1 MKKENFTDISKKIFY
16 VVLAAF
22 ISALSIKLIVQ
33 QNQFLSGGVSG
44 ITILI
49 SRYTAIQLNDPAMES
64 SLYSILYVIFNI
76 PIFIF
81 GFKKLGKQFVL
92 YSLIN
97 VLAYSVLV
105 SVVPASWYISF
116 QLDLIDKLTLA
127 ILAGLLSGTAG
138 VLAFSHSFSQGGT
151 DIISMYLSRTK
162 GKGIGNY
169 SLAINAGVLLLGGIV
184 FKDYDSL
191 VYTVI
196 YFFTSSLVVN
206 NLYIGHKKMLV
217 EVVTRNADALTEKLM
232 QASHHGCTVLD
243 AVGAY
248 SKESKKVLRIVV
260 SSNQTK
266 RVCEIIK
273 ETDKDSFTTI
283 MNISQVN
290 GKFYIPPLK

>member
-1 MKKENFTDISKKIFY
+1 MKKENFIDISKKIFY

>member
-1 MKKENFTDISKKIFY
+1 MKKENILEITKKLIA
-16 VVLAAF
+16 VAITALV
-22 ISALSIKLIVQ
+22 SALSIKLIVQ

-49 SRYTAIQLNDPAMES
+49 SRYTALKMNDPAIES
-64 SLYSILYVIFNI
+64 LLYSILYIAFNI

-92 YSLIN
+92 YSLVE
-97 VLAYSVLV
+97 VLLYSILV
-105 SVVPASWYISF
+105 SAVPTSWYTAF
-116 QLDLIDKLTLA
+116 QLNLIDKLTLA

-138 VLAFSHSFSQGGT
+138 VVAFSNSFSQGGT

-169 SLAINAGVLLLGGIV
+169 SLAINAGVLVLGGIV

-191 VYTVI
+191 IYTII

-217 EVVTRNADALTEKLM
+217 EVITRKGDALTEKLM
-232 QASHHGCTVLD
+232 EASHHGCTVLE

-248 SKESKKVLRIVV
+248 SKEPKQVLRIVV

-273 ETDKDSFTTI
+273 NIDEDSFTTI

>member
-1 MKKENFTDISKKIFY
+1 MMKDELKEIIKKIFFII
-16 VVLAAF
+16 VAAF
-22 ISALSIKLIVQ
+22 VSALSIKLIVQ
-33 QNQFLSGGVSG
+33 PNKFLSGGVSG
-44 ITILI
+44 LTILI
-49 SRYTAIQLNDPAMES
+49 SRYAALKFEKASIES
-64 SLYSILYVIFNI
+64 LLYSILYVAFNV

-81 GFKKLGKQFVL
+81 GFKKLGKQFIL
-92 YSLIN
+92 YSMIN
-97 VLAYSVLV
+97 VLAYSILV
-105 SVVPASWYISF
+105 SIIPSSWYEVF
-116 QLDLIDKLTLA
+116 QLNLIDNLTLA
-127 ILAGLLSGTAG
+127 ILAGILSGTAS
-138 VLAFSHSFSQGGT
+138 VIAFSHSFSQGGT

-184 FKDYDSL
+184 FRDFDSL
-191 VYTVI
+191 IYTII
-196 YFFTSSLVVN
+196 YFFISSLVVN

-217 EVVTRNADALTEKLM
+217 EVVTRKADALTEILM
-232 QASHHGCTVLD
+232 KESHHGCTILD

-273 ETDKDSFTTI
+273 DIDKDSFTTI
-283 MNISQVN
+283 VNISQVN

>member
-217 EVVTRNADALTEKLM
+217 EVVTRNADALTENLM